1 MIMGQFEI
9 ESSTLNTQYS
19 YRTDGIVVDGS
30 FVKNASTGAI
40 QTIGGNVW
48 RTNEEGGQED
58 HVGNFSGWL
67 KNGEM
72 RYSLSEMTHQDSD
85 MVWDAI
91 TQIEQNILG
100 GNSNQE

>member
-1 MIMGQFEI
+1 MGQFEI
-9 ESSTLNTQYS
+9 ESSTLNTQYT
-19 YRTDGIVVDGS
+19 YKTEEIIVDGS
-30 FVKNASTGAI
+30 FVKNASTEAI

-48 RTNEEGGQED
+48 RADEEGKQGE

-67 KNGEM
+67 RNGEM

-100 GNSNQE
+100 ENENQE

>member
-1 MIMGQFEI
+1 MGHFEI
-9 ESSTLNTQYS
+9 EKSTLNTQYI
-19 YRTDGIVVDGS
+19 YKTDEIIVDGT

-48 RTNEEGGQED
+48 MADDEGGQGEN
-58 HVGNFSGWL
+58 VGNFSGWFR
-67 KNGEM
+67 NGEM
-72 RYSLSEMTHQDSD
+72 RYSLSEMTRHDSS

-100 GNSNQE
+100 ENENQE